1 MAEFVEPETVEKC
14 RLDKLLPVSMSTKS
28 FIERH
33 LNRIHHSN
41 DVSKV
46 DVISGFGAAL
56 KMVERSNLEKSENVQ
71 ASNPINVITFSFK
84 FYLIV
89 FPVHLW
95 GCPLLSTRGRST
107 ALLVEGLLATT
118 V

>member
-41 DVSKV
+41 DISKV

-56 KMVERSNLEKSENVQ
+56 KMVERSNLEKSESVQ
-71 ASNPINVITFSFK
+71 ASNPIKCHHFFFSFQ
-84 FYLIV
+84 FEYEQFV
-89 FPVHLW
+89 N
-95 GCPLLSTRGRST
+95 
-107 ALLVEGLLATT
+107 TT
-118 V
+118 VLS